1 VTRED
6 ETTGAVRT
14 ERGFVAALL
23 RAVGVRPQI
32 LTRPAPGPAF
42 RALAGSTAAA
52 VLIVQD
58 DLIRFANPAS
68 RIVTGHDVE
77 ELLSTRYSDLF
88 QTELRET
95 MRIRSNPSISQ
106 PVPRQEARIVAAG
119 GRERWVDLTATTIE
133 WERRPAILAV
143 AFDITDRKLAEGA
156 LRESD
161 RRMRDILENVQLIA
175 VLRDVRGEV
184 TFVNEFFLELVGA
197 PEEEVVGSNW
207 FDTFIPIDER
217 ESERHAFL
225 ERIRVGI
232 VVPHEE
238 SEVFTRH
245 EERRLISWNNTLL
258 HDLDGNV
265 IGAASIGAD
274 VTERRRVEQQL
285 VHDAL
290 HDVLTGLPNR
300 ALFLDRVSGALARI
314 RRRPGH
320 LVAVLFL
327 DVDRFKLLNDSLG
340 HAAGDEFLVKMGRLL
355 QTAVRPGDTVARL
368 GGDEFTLLLEDLAD
382 GSDATRIAERIQEAL
397 KEPFQLGGHEVF
409 ATVSTGI
416 ALSTRSYTRGEDL
429 LRDADTAMY
438 QAKADGKARYQIFDT
453 SMHNR
458 AMQLLALESELRR
471 AVDAH
476 RFRLHY
482 QTIVDL
488 ETGAIVGLEALARW
502 EHSERG
508 LVSPVEFVS
517 LAEETG
523 LIFGIGEWS
532 LRQACSDMQGWLD
545 RWPLDLYLNVNMS
558 AKQFSQPN
566 LVDLVAAI
574 LSESGLDPRRLKLEI
589 TESAIM
595 HDAESAIAMLGRLTQ
610 LGARVCIDDF
620 GTGYSSLSYLLRF
633 PADTLKIDRSFVSTL
648 GSGQRNAQ
656 IVGTIVSLGASLG
669 MDVVAEGVETE
680 IQRRQLQAVGCRFA
694 QGFLFSRP
702 MDPEATA
709 VVLEAEASR
718 RQSLGETP

>member
-1 VTRED
+1 VTGEGGGIL
-6 ETTGAVRT
+6 GAL
-14 ERGFVAALL
+14 A
-23 RAVGVRPQI
+23 RAVGFR
-32 LTRPAPGPAF
+32 TRPAAEPAVGAAF
-42 RALAGSTAAA
+42 RALADSTAAA
-52 VLIVQD
+52 VLVVQD
-58 DLIRFANPAS
+58 DLIRFANPAAL
-68 RIVTGHDVE
+68 IVTGFRRD
-77 ELLSTRYSDLF
+77 ELLSMRYSDLF
-88 QTELRET
+88 HSELRET
-95 MRIRSNPSISQ
+95 MRIRSNPALSQ
-106 PVPRQEARIVAAG
+106 PVPRQEARILNASG
-119 GRERWVDLTATTIE
+119 QERWLDLTATAVE
-133 WERRPAILAV
+133 WEAKTAVLAV
-143 AFDITDRKLAEGA
+143 AFDVTDRKLAEGA

-175 VLRDVRGEV
+175 VLRDTKGEI

-197 PEEEVVGSNW
+197 PEEEVVGRNW
-207 FDTFIPIDER
+207 FDTFIPLDER
-217 ESERHAFL
+217 EVERRSFL
-225 ERIRVGI
+225 DRIRVGI
-232 VVPHEE
+232 VIPHEE

-265 IGAASIGAD
+265 IGSASIGAD

-300 ALFLDRVSGALARI
+300 ALFLDRVAGALARI
-314 RRRPGH
+314 RRRPGQ

-368 GGDEFTLLLEDLAD
+368 GGDEFTLLLEDLSD
-382 GSDATRIAERIQEAL
+382 GADATRIAERIQESL
-397 KEPFQLGGHEVF
+397 KQPFELGGHEVF

-416 ALSTRSYTRGEDL
+416 ALSTRNYVRGEDL

-471 AVDAH
+471 AVDAQK
-476 RFRLHY
+476 FRLHY
-482 QTIVDL
+482 QPILDL
-488 ETGAIVGLEALARW
+488 ETGGIVGLEALARW

-523 LIFGIGEWS
+523 LIFGIGEWA
-532 LRQACSDMQGWLD
+532 LRQACSDMKAWLD
-545 RWPLDLYLNVNMS
+545 SMPLDLYLNVNVS

-566 LVDLVAAI
+566 LVDQVALI
-574 LSESGLDPRRLKLEI
+574 LSESGLDPRCLKLEI

-595 HDAESAIAMLGRLTQ
+595 RDAESAIAMLGRLTQ

-633 PADTLKIDRSFVSTL
+633 PADTLKIDRSFVSSL
-648 GSGQRNAQ
+648 GSGQRNSQ

-669 MDVVAEGVETE
+669 MEVVAEGVETE
-680 IQRRQLQAVGCRFA
+680 LQRRQLQAVGCRFA

-702 MDPEATA
+702 MDRERTTQVLAAEVARRAARPE
-709 VVLEAEASR
+709 
-718 RQSLGETP
+718 P

>member
-1 VTRED
+1 MI
-6 ETTGAVRT
+6 
-14 ERGFVAALL
+14 AALSRAL
-23 RAVGVRPQI
+23 RPRRRPP
-32 LTRPAPGPAF
+32 PAPSLGPAF
-42 RALAGSTAAA
+42 RALAESTAAA
-52 VLIVQD
+52 ILIVQD
-58 DLIRFANPAS
+58 DLIRFANPAA
-68 RIVTGHDVE
+68 RVVVGHGVD
-77 ELLSTRYSDLF
+77 ELLSMRYSDLF
-88 QTELRET
+88 HSDLRET
-95 MRIRSNPSISQ
+95 VRIRSNPVFSQ
-106 PVPRQEARIVAAG
+106 PVPRVETRI
-119 GRERWVDLTATTIE
+119 LTATGEERWIDLTTTTID
-133 WERRPAILAV
+133 WEGKPAILAA
-143 AFDITDRKLAEGA
+143 AFAVTDRKLAERA

-175 VLRDVRGEV
+175 VLRDVRGEI

-197 PEEEVVGSNW
+197 LEEEVVGRSW
-207 FDTFIPIDER
+207 FDTFVPIDQREAER
-217 ESERHAFL
+217 AAFL
-225 ERIRVGI
+225 ERIRMGI
-232 VVPHEE
+232 VIPHEE

-265 IGAASIGAD
+265 IGTASIGAD

-300 ALFLDRVSGALARI
+300 ALFLDRVSGALARV
-314 RRRPGH
+314 RRRPGQ

-340 HAAGDEFLVKMGRLL
+340 HAAGDDFLVKMARLL
-355 QTAVRPGDTVARL
+355 QAAVRPGDTVARL
-368 GGDEFTLLLEDLAD
+368 GGDEFTLLLEDISD
-382 GSDATRIAERIQEAL
+382 GADATRIAERIQDAL
-397 KEPFQLGGHEVF
+397 KEPFELGGHEVF

-416 ALSTRSYTRGEDL
+416 ALSTRNYLRGEDL

-471 AVDAH
+471 AVEGQK
-476 RFRLHY
+476 FRLHY
-482 QTIVDL
+482 QPIVDI
-488 ETGAIVGLEALARW
+488 ETGSIVGLEALARW
-502 EHSERG
+502 DHSERG

-517 LAEETG
+517 IAEETG

-532 LRQACSDMQGWLD
+532 LRQACTDMRAWLD
-545 RWPLDLYLNVNMS
+545 QWPLDLHLNVNVS

-566 LVDLVAAI
+566 LVDRVAAI
-574 LSESGLDPRRLKLEI
+574 LAESGLDPRRLKLEI

-595 HDAESAIAMLGRLTQ
+595 RDAESAIAMLGRLTQ

-633 PADTLKIDRSFVSTL
+633 PADTLKIDRSFVSAL

-669 MDVVAEGVETE
+669 MEVVAEGVETE
-680 IQRRQLQAVGCRFA
+680 LQRRQLQAVGCRFA

-702 MDPEATA
+702 MDREHTSAA
-709 VVLEAEASR
+709 LAAEACRQASR
-718 RQSLGETP
+718 GALPQT

>member
-1 VTRED
+1 M
-6 ETTGAVRT
+6 
-14 ERGFVAALL
+14 AALSRVL
-23 RAVGVRPQI
+23 RPRR
-32 LTRPAPGPAF
+32 RPAPAPVLGAAF
-42 RALAGSTAAA
+42 RALAESTAAA
-52 VLIVQD
+52 ILIVQD
-58 DLIRFANPAS
+58 DFIRFANPAA
-68 RIVTGHDVE
+68 RVVAGHGVD
-77 ELLSTRYSDLF
+77 ELLAMRYSDLF
-88 QTELRET
+88 HSDLRET
-95 MRIRSNPSISQ
+95 VRIRSNPAVSQ
-106 PVPRQEARIVAAG
+106 PVPRVETRILAASG
-119 GRERWVDLTATTIE
+119 EERWIDLTTTAIE
-133 WERRPAILAV
+133 WEGRPALLAV
-143 AFDITDRKLAEGA
+143 AFAVTDRKLAERA

-175 VLRDVRGEV
+175 VLRDVRGEI
-184 TFVNEFFLELVGA
+184 TFVNEFFLELVGSL
-197 PEEEVVGSNW
+197 EEEVVGRSW
-207 FDTFIPIDER
+207 FDSFVPIDQRENER
-217 ESERHAFL
+217 AAFL
-225 ERIRVGI
+225 ERIRMGI

-245 EERRLISWNNTLL
+245 EERRLISWNHTLL

-265 IGAASIGAD
+265 IGTASIGAD

-300 ALFLDRVSGALARI
+300 ALFLDRVSGALARV
-314 RRRPGH
+314 RRRPGQ

-340 HAAGDEFLVKMGRLL
+340 HAAGDDFLVKMARLL

-368 GGDEFTLLLEDLAD
+368 GGDEFTLLLEDISEGA
-382 GSDATRIAERIQEAL
+382 DATRIAERIQDSL
-397 KEPFQLGGHEVF
+397 KEPFDLGGHEVF

-416 ALSTRSYTRGEDL
+416 ALSTRNYTRGEDL

-471 AVDAH
+471 AVDGQK
-476 RFRLHY
+476 FRLHY
-482 QTIVDL
+482 QPIVDID
-488 ETGAIVGLEALARW
+488 TGSIVGLEALARW
-502 EHSERG
+502 DHSERG

-532 LRQACSDMQGWLD
+532 LRQACTDMQAWLE
-545 RWPLDLYLNVNMS
+545 RWPLDLHLNVNVS

-566 LVDLVAAI
+566 LVDRVAAI
-574 LSESGLDPRRLKLEI
+574 LAESGLDPRRLKLEI

-595 HDAESAIAMLGRLTQ
+595 RDAESAIAMLGRLTQ

-633 PADTLKIDRSFVSTL
+633 PADTLKIDRSFVSAL

-656 IVGTIVSLGASLG
+656 IVGTIVSLGSSLG
-669 MDVVAEGVETE
+669 MEVVAEGVETE
-680 IQRRQLQAVGCRFA
+680 VQRRQLQAVGCRFA

-702 MDPEATA
+702 MDREQTGAA
-709 VVLEAEASR
+709 LAEEASR
-718 RQSLGETP
+718 QASRGGFL